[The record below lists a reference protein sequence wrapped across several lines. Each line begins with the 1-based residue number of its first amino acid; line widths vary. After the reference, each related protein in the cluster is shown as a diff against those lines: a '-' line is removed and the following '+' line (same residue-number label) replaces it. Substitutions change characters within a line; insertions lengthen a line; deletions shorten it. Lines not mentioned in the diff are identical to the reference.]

1 MKKSDR
7 HQDRQ
12 NKVLLHEKAGE
23 CCDSIPARRN
33 AVRKILAP
41 SGHAMKATEVFET
54 YWRFAALRQD
64 LFMRRVAGSLP
75 PWTENAVLGSYRFTN
90 VYRASDRVS
99 QYLIRNVLYR
109 GEQTE
114 KEIFFR
120 ALLFKFF
127 NRIDTWERL
136 ESKTG
141 PLVWKDFDFEGYAKA
156 LGAIAEQG
164 PIYSAA
170 YIMPS
175 PTFGSHRKHRNH
187 LRLLEHMMVD
197 GAPFRV
203 ARASSLREVFEILL
217 SYSSLGNFLSF
228 QFAIDLNYSAMLDF
242 SEMDFVVA
250 GPGARSGIR
259 KCFADSGGLDD
270 ADVIRAV
277 ADMADREFD
286 RLGLSFRTLWGRP
299 LQLIDCQSLFC
310 EVDKYARIAHPGFG
324 GAAGRKRIKQRFMP
338 KPRPVPQWYPP
349 KWNLKVPECNITEPL
364 ETSAHMPKQGA
375 LTFKDSVE
383 RIL

>member
-1 MKKSDR
+1 
-7 HQDRQ
+7 
-12 NKVLLHEKAGE
+12 
-23 CCDSIPARRN
+23 
-33 AVRKILAP
+33 
-41 SGHAMKATEVFET
+41 MKATEVFDT

-64 LFMRRVAGSLP
+64 LFMRRVAGGLP
-75 PWTENAVLGSYRFTN
+75 PWTEDPVLASYRFTN

-109 GEQTE
+109 GEQTG

-127 NRIDTWERL
+127 NRIDTWKHL
-136 ESKTG
+136 VSKIG
-141 PLVWKDFDFEGYAKA
+141 PIVWKDFEFDRYAKI
-156 LGAIAEQG
+156 LDSIAEQQR

-175 PTFGSHRKHRNH
+175 PSFGYRRKHRNH
-187 LRLLEHMMVD
+187 LRLLEHMMLD

-203 ARASSLREVFEILL
+203 ERASSLQEVFEILR
-217 SYSSLGNFLSF
+217 SYPSLGSFLAF
-228 QFAIDLNYSAMLDF
+228 QFAIDLNYSPMLNF

-259 KCFADSGGLDD
+259 KCFTDSAGLDD

-299 LQLIDCQSLFC
+299 LQLVDCQNLFC
-310 EVDKYARIAHPGFG
+310 EVDKYARIVHPAFSGI
-324 GAAGRKRIKQRFMP
+324 AGRTRIKQRFTP
-338 KPRPVPQWYPP
+338 KPKRMPQWYPP
-349 KWNLKVPECNITEPL
+349 KWDLKVFERNINQPL
-364 ETSAHMPKQGA
+364 EASTHRSKQGA
-375 LTFKDSVE
+375 LTFNGPVE